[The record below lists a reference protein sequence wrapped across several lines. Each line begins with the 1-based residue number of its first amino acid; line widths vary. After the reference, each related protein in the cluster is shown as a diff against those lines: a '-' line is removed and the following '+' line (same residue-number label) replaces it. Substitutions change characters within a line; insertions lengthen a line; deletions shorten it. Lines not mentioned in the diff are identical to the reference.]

1 MKNIIKFL
9 GLLSL
14 ICFSFFYTDKVMDVA
29 LEQDKIMISIN
40 NVKDDYRE
48 DAIDAIIDNDTIIPG
63 TSGREVDIEKSY
75 SNMKSIGLFHE
86 NYLVFKDVMPKSTL
100 NDNMDKYIIK
110 ANGSKQIISL
120 IFIVDNDSDF
130 NMIYNI
136 AKSKNVKVNLFLDY
150 EYLNKKINSLNK
162 IVDVSIYSYGEDGKY
177 TKDNIIYTNNLIER
191 ITKRK
196 ANYCLVTDKNSSN
209 LKVCSDNKSYTIYPN
224 LIIKDNLL
232 SIVKNGVS
240 KGDLILIDINKN
252 NINQLPSAI
261 EYINA
266 KGLDFEY
273 LDEILSEKNNL
284 LEIRG

>member
-48 DAIDAIIDNDTIIPG
+48 DAIEAIIDNDTIIPG
-63 TSGREVDIEKSY
+63 ISGREVDIEKSY

-86 NYLVFKDVMPKSTL
+86 NYLVFKDVMPKTTL
-100 NDNMDKYIIK
+100 DDNMDKYIIK
-110 ANGSKQIISL
+110 ANGSKQKISL

-162 IVDVSIYSYGEDGKY
+162 ITDVSIYSYGEDGKY

-196 ANYCLVTDKNSSN
+196 ANYCLVTNKNNSN

-261 EYINA
+261 EYISA
-266 KGLDFEY
+266 KGLEFEY
-273 LDEILSEKNNL
+273 LDEILSEKK
-284 LEIRG
+284 

>member
-48 DAIDAIIDNDTIIPG
+48 DAIEAIIDNDTIIPG

-86 NYLVFKDVMPKSTL
+86 NYLVFKDVMPKITL

-196 ANYCLVTDKNSSN
+196 ANYCLVTNKNSSN

-252 NINQLPSAI
+252 SINQLPSAI
-261 EYINA
+261 EYISA

-273 LDEILSEKNNL
+273 LDEILSEKK
-284 LEIRG
+284 

>member
-48 DAIDAIIDNDTIIPG
+48 DAIEAIIDNDTIIPG
-63 TSGREVDIEKSY
+63 ISGREVDIEKSY

-86 NYLVFKDVMPKSTL
+86 NYLVFKDVMPKTTL
-100 NDNMDKYIIK
+100 DDNMDKYIIK

-130 NMIYNI
+130 NMICNI

-150 EYLNKKINSLNK
+150 EYLNKKINNLNK
-162 IVDVSIYSYGEDGKY
+162 ITDISIYSYGEDGKY

-191 ITKRK
+191 ITKKK
-196 ANYCLVTDKNSSN
+196 ANYCLVTNKNNSN
-209 LKVCSDNKSYTIYPN
+209 LKVCSDNKNYTIYPN
-224 LIIKDNLL
+224 LIIKNNLL

-266 KGLDFEY
+266 KGLEFEY
-273 LDEILSEKNNL
+273 LDEILSEKK
-284 LEIRG
+284 

>member
-48 DAIDAIIDNDTIIPG
+48 DAIEAIIDNDTIIPG
-63 TSGREVDIEKSY
+63 ISGREVDIEKSY

-86 NYLVFKDVMPKSTL
+86 NYLVFKDVMPKTTL
-100 NDNMDKYIIK
+100 DDNMDKYIIK

-130 NMIYNI
+130 NMICNI

-150 EYLNKKINSLNK
+150 EYLNKKINNLNK
-162 IVDVSIYSYGEDGKY
+162 ITDISIYSYGEDGKY

-191 ITKRK
+191 ITKKK
-196 ANYCLVTDKNSSN
+196 ANYCLVTNKNNSN
-209 LKVCSDNKSYTIYPN
+209 LKVCSDNKNYTIYPN

-266 KGLDFEY
+266 KGLEFEY
-273 LDEILSEKNNL
+273 LDEILSKKK
-284 LEIRG
+284 

>member
-48 DAIDAIIDNDTIIPG
+48 DAIEAIIDNDTIIPG
-63 TSGREVDIEKSY
+63 ISGREVDIEKSY

-86 NYLVFKDVMPKSTL
+86 NYLVFKDVMPKTTL
-100 NDNMDKYIIK
+100 DDNLDKYIIK

-162 IVDVSIYSYGEDGKY
+162 IADVSIYSYGEDGKY

-191 ITKRK
+191 ITKKK
-196 ANYCLVTDKNSSN
+196 ANYCLVTNKNNSN

-261 EYINA
+261 EYISA
-266 KGLDFEY
+266 KGLEFEY
-273 LDEILSEKNNL
+273 LDEILSEKK
-284 LEIRG
+284 

>member
-48 DAIDAIIDNDTIIPG
+48 DAIEAIIDNDTIIPG
-63 TSGREVDIEKSY
+63 ISGREVDIEKSY

-86 NYLVFKDVMPKSTL
+86 NYLVFKDVMPKTTL
-100 NDNMDKYIIK
+100 DDNLDKYIIK

-162 IVDVSIYSYGEDGKY
+162 ITDVSIYSYGEDGKY

-191 ITKRK
+191 ITKKK
-196 ANYCLVTDKNSSN
+196 ANYCLVTNKNNSN

-261 EYINA
+261 EYISA
-266 KGLDFEY
+266 KGLEFEY
-273 LDEILSEKNNL
+273 LDEILSEKK
-284 LEIRG
+284 

>member
-1 MKNIIKFL
+1 
-9 GLLSL
+9 
-14 ICFSFFYTDKVMDVA
+14 MDVA

-48 DAIDAIIDNDTIIPG
+48 DAIEAIIDNDTIIPG
-63 TSGREVDIEKSY
+63 ISGREVDIEKSY

-86 NYLVFKDVMPKSTL
+86 NYLVFKDVMPKTTL
-100 NDNMDKYIIK
+100 DDNMDKYIIK

-130 NMIYNI
+130 NIIYNI

-162 IVDVSIYSYGEDGKY
+162 IADVSIYSYGEDGKY

-191 ITKRK
+191 ITKKK
-196 ANYCLVTDKNSSN
+196 ANYCLVTNKNNSN

-261 EYINA
+261 EYISA
-266 KGLDFEY
+266 KGLEFEY

>member
-48 DAIDAIIDNDTIIPG
+48 DAIEAIIDNDTIIPG
-63 TSGREVDIEKSY
+63 ISGREVDIEKSY

-86 NYLVFKDVMPKSTL
+86 NYLVFKDVMPKTTL
-100 NDNMDKYIIK
+100 DDNMDKYIIK

-130 NMIYNI
+130 NMICNI

-150 EYLNKKINSLNK
+150 EYLNKKINNLNK
-162 IVDVSIYSYGEDGKY
+162 ITDISIYSYGEDGKY

-191 ITKRK
+191 ITKKK
-196 ANYCLVTDKNSSN
+196 ANYCLVTNKNNSN
-209 LKVCSDNKSYTIYPN
+209 LKVCSDNKNYTIYPN

-266 KGLDFEY
+266 KGLEFEY
-273 LDEILSEKNNL
+273 LDEILSEKK
-284 LEIRG
+284 

>member
-48 DAIDAIIDNDTIIPG
+48 DAIEAIIDNDTIIPG
-63 TSGREVDIEKSY
+63 ISGREVDIEKSY

-86 NYLVFKDVMPKSTL
+86 NYLVFKDVMPKTTL
-100 NDNMDKYIIK
+100 DDNMDKYIIK

-130 NMIYNI
+130 NIIYNI

-162 IVDVSIYSYGEDGKY
+162 IADVSIYSYGEDGKY

-191 ITKRK
+191 ITKKK
-196 ANYCLVTDKNSSN
+196 ANYCLVTNKNNSN

-261 EYINA
+261 EYISA
-266 KGLDFEY
+266 KGLEFEY

>member
-48 DAIDAIIDNDTIIPG
+48 DAIEAIIDNDTIIPG
-63 TSGREVDIEKSY
+63 ISGREVDIEKSY

-86 NYLVFKDVMPKSTL
+86 NYLVFKDVMPKTTL
-100 NDNMDKYIIK
+100 DDNMDKYIIK
-110 ANGSKQIISL
+110 ANGSKQKISL

-130 NMIYNI
+130 NIIYNI

-162 IVDVSIYSYGEDGKY
+162 IADVSIYSYGEDGKY

-191 ITKRK
+191 ITKKK
-196 ANYCLVTDKNSSN
+196 ANYCLVTNKNNSN

-261 EYINA
+261 EYISA
-266 KGLDFEY
+266 KGLEFEY
-273 LDEILSEKNNL
+273 LDEILSEKK
-284 LEIRG
+284 

>member
-48 DAIDAIIDNDTIIPG
+48 DAIEAIIDNDTIIPG

-86 NYLVFKDVMPKSTL
+86 NYLVFKDVMPKITL

-261 EYINA
+261 EYISA
-266 KGLDFEY
+266 KGLEFEY
-273 LDEILSEKNNL
+273 LDEILSEKK
-284 LEIRG
+284 